1 VPHRAYIGIGSNL
14 GDRKANALEAVDRLS
29 KLPATRVVRASS
41 LYESEP
47 LGDAKTWFVNSVVEV
62 ETEFPP
68 DELLKRLKAIEKA
81 MGRKRV
87 KGKRWGSRVIDLDIL
102 LCDQEIV
109 EKRTLKV
116 PHPEMHKRRFV
127 LLPLAELAP
136 QVVHP
141 QLGQSVSAL
150 LATVKDAK
158 RVTLLPRV

>member
-14 GDRKANALEAVDRLS
+14 GDRKANTIEAVDRVS

-47 LGDAKTWFVNSVVEV
+47 LGDAKTWFVNSVIEI
-62 ETEFPP
+62 ETDFPP

-87 KGKRWGSRVIDLDIL
+87 KGKRWGSRIIDLDIL
-102 LCDQEIV
+102 LCDQEVV

-127 LLPLAELAP
+127 LMPLAELAP
-136 QVVHP
+136 HVVHP
-141 QLGQSVSAL
+141 GLGQSVSAL
-150 LATVKDAK
+150 LATVKDEK
-158 RVTLLPRV
+158 RVMLMPRS